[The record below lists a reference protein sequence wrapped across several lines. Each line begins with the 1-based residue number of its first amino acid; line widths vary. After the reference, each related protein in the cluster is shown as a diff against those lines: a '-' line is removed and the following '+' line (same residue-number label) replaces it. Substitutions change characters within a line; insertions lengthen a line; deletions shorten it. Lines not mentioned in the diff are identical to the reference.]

1 VGVDVGDVGRASEED
16 YAAVFAALPTAYLV
30 MSPDLTIVDAN
41 PAYLQLLGRT
51 RPELV
56 GRYVFDAFPPA
67 PEALDANGV
76 NPLQTSFERARDTG
90 APDHMPLFRYEV
102 LDQETG
108 RPVPRAWSLIS
119 APVLDETGR
128 TRLVLQRVE
137 DVSEY
142 LAERERLAESREDG
156 SWARLDGLEADLF
169 ARTQELQAMLASR
182 EAATGRL
189 AAMAQVVLQLTEA
202 ESAGDITNIL
212 AEAGLAAIGADG
224 GAIALRDD
232 DRGVVHLTMTPSL
245 GSGTQRRF
253 GTIDLDSRLPAAW
266 TARTGE
272 TVVYQTQAEAEAWS
286 PEMREAFEQSGQRSW
301 ITVPL
306 SARGRLLGSLL
317 AGWTVERTFSR
328 DEVDL
333 VQAFAAQSA
342 QALDRLQALTRERRT
357 AERSRQLAEELQRG
371 MLTEPFQPDHC
382 QIAVR
387 YLPAT
392 GAAQVGGDW
401 YDTFLQADG
410 AVNLVIGDV
419 VGHDTGA
426 AATMGQ
432 LRSLLRGIAV
442 AGGSSPAQVL
452 DTLDSAVVQLGLD
465 TYATVGMGRLE
476 QTAEDASRGVARL
489 RWASAGHPAPVV
501 LDAQGGLID
510 VPDVPGRLMLGVDA
524 ASTRGQ
530 AVVDLPPGATVL
542 LYTDGLV
549 ERSGSDLDV
558 GVGRLH
564 RLATELVHH
573 PLEEL
578 CDQVLERLVEG
589 HPADDVALI
598 AVRLH
603 RTPPAAPGQHDLPEE
618 DRGRDQSA
626 ASAPLRTSGDDTT
639 VSGPRQTPAEYAEAY
654 ASWHGDSPVPAG
666 AETRLSLQL
675 ESLRGLSAVRRQ
687 VQRFLLSS
695 LGAEPDEDPAPAV
708 EDAVERAVLVID
720 ELTSNALRHGSPPAG
735 LHIGDDDGRW
745 IVIVSDGAPEQAPT
759 PARERPAGQGGY
771 GLYVI
776 ADLTAEHGVH
786 YEADRKLVWACL
798 VKPC

>member
-1 VGVDVGDVGRASEED
+1 MGDVGRVDAGD
-16 YAAVFAALPTAYLV
+16 LALVFGALPTAYLV

-51 RPELV
+51 RAELI
-56 GRYVFDAFPPA
+56 GRYVFDAFPPSA
-67 PEALDANGV
+67 EALDASGA

-108 RPVPRAWSLIS
+108 RPVLRAWSLIS

-128 TRLVLQRVE
+128 VRLLLQRVE

-142 LAERERLAESREDG
+142 LAERERLAESSAAG

-169 ARTQELQAMLASR
+169 ARTQELQAVLASR
-182 EAATGRL
+182 EAATSRL

-202 ESAGDITNIL
+202 DTVADVTSIL
-212 AEAGLAAIGADG
+212 TGAGLAAIGADG

-232 DRGVVHLTMTPSL
+232 DHGVVHVTMTPSL
-245 GSGTQRRF
+245 GSGAQRRF
-253 GTIDLDSRLPAAW
+253 GMIDLDSRLPAAW

-272 TVVYQTQAEAEAWS
+272 LLVYESQAEAEAWS

-301 ITVPL
+301 IAVPL

-317 AGWTVERTFSR
+317 AGWTAERSFTS

-342 QALDRLQALTRERRT
+342 QALDRLQTLTQERRS
-357 AERSRQLAEELQRG
+357 AARSRQLAEELQRS
-371 MLTEPFQPDHC
+371 MLTEPFQPDTC

-392 GAAQVGGDW
+392 GTAQVGGDW
-401 YDTFLQADG
+401 YDAFLHVDG

-442 AGGSSPAQVL
+442 AGGPSPAQVL
-452 DTLDSAVVQLGLD
+452 DTLDRAIVQLGLD
-465 TYATVGMGRLE
+465 TYATVGMGLLE
-476 QTAEDASRGVARL
+476 QTAEEASRGVARL
-489 RWASAGHPAPVV
+489 CWASAGHLPPVV
-501 LDAQGGLID
+501 LDADGGLVG
-510 VPDVPGRLMLGVDA
+510 VPEVSGRLMLGVDA

-530 AVVDLPPGATVL
+530 IAMELPPGATVL

-549 ERSGSDLDV
+549 ERSGSDLDA
-558 GVGRLH
+558 GVGRLR
-564 RLATELVHH
+564 RLATELAHL

-578 CDQVLERLVEG
+578 CDQVLERLVDA
-589 HPADDVALI
+589 HPTDDVALV

-603 RTPPAAPGQHDLPEE
+603 PPRPAEAGPLPGDVAGSGREHPPADDHDRP
-618 DRGRDQSA
+618 SA
-626 ASAPLRTSGDDTT
+626 ADAT
-639 VSGPRQTPAEYAEAY
+639 VRGSRLTPAEYAEAH
-654 ASWHGDSPVPAG
+654 ASWRGDSPVPAA
-666 AETRLSLQL
+666 AEIPLSLQL
-675 ESLRGLSAVRRQ
+675 ESLRGLSLVRRR
-687 VQRFLLSS
+687 VQHFLLSS
-695 LGAEPDEDPAPAV
+695 LGATRDQDVPPAV

-720 ELTSNALRHGSPPAG
+720 ELTSNALRHGSAPAS

-745 IVIVSDGAPEQAPT
+745 IVIVTDAAPGQVPT

-786 YEADRKLVWACL
+786 YEPDRKLVWASL
-798 VKPC
+798 VKPT

>member
-1 VGVDVGDVGRASEED
+1 MDDIDIDIDRVTVED
-16 YAAVFAALPTAYLV
+16 FAAVFAALPTAYLV
-30 MSPDLTIVDAN
+30 MSPDLRIVEAN

-51 RPELV
+51 REELI
-56 GRYVFDAFPPA
+56 GRYVFAAFPPA
-67 PEALDANGV
+67 PESLDLDGV

-90 APDHMPLFRYEV
+90 LPDHMPLFRYQV

-119 APVLDETGR
+119 APVVDEAGR
-128 TRLVLQRVE
+128 TQLVLQRVE

-169 ARTQELQAMLASR
+169 ARTQELRAVLASR
-182 EAATGRL
+182 ESATRRL
-189 AAMAQVVLQLTEA
+189 AAMAQVVLQLTDA
-202 ESAGDITNIL
+202 ETVADVTDIL
-212 AEAGLAAIGADG
+212 AGAGLAAIGADG

-232 DRGVVHLTMTPSL
+232 DSGVLHVTMTPSL
-245 GSGTQRRF
+245 GSGAQRRF

-266 TARTGE
+266 AARTGE
-272 TVVYQTQAEAEAWS
+272 TVVYESQAEAEAWS
-286 PEMREAFEQSGQRSW
+286 PEMREVFEQSGQRSW
-301 ITVPL
+301 IAVPL

-317 AGWTVERTFSR
+317 AGWTVERAISP
-328 DEVDL
+328 DEVDR

-342 QALDRLQALTRERRT
+342 QALERLQALTEERRS
-357 AERSRQLAEELQRG
+357 AERSRQLAEELQHS
-371 MLTEPFQPDHC
+371 MLTEPFHPEHC

-392 GAAQVGGDW
+392 GTAQVGGDW
-401 YDTFLQADG
+401 YDAFPSAEGGVD
-410 AVNLVIGDV
+410 LVIGDV

-452 DTLDSAVVQLGLD
+452 DALDTAITQLSLD

-476 QTAEDASRGVARL
+476 QPAAEATRGITRL

-501 LDAQGGLID
+501 LDAHGGLVD
-510 VPDVPGRLMLGVDA
+510 VPEAPGRLMLGVDT
-524 ASTRGQ
+524 ASARGETT
-530 AVVDLPPGATVL
+530 VELPPGATVL

-564 RLATELVHH
+564 RLATELAHL

-578 CDQVLERLVEG
+578 CDQLLERLVEG
-589 HPADDVALI
+589 HPADDVALV
-598 AVRLH
+598 AVRLNRQDGGDLAADPVDH
-603 RTPPAAPGQHDLPEE
+603 RVPAAGATP
-618 DRGRDQSA
+618 
-626 ASAPLRTSGDDTT
+626 T
-639 VSGPRQTPAEYAEAY
+639 VPSRTPAEYAEAY
-654 ASWHGDSPVPAG
+654 ASWHADSPVPEAP
-666 AETRLSLQL
+666 ETRLSLQL
-675 ESLRGLSAVRRQ
+675 GSLRGLSVVRRQ
-687 VQRFLLSS
+687 VRQFLLAS
-695 LGAEPDEDPAPAV
+695 LGVGREEQVLPDV

-720 ELTSNALRHGSPPAG
+720 ELTSNALRHGSPPSI
-735 LHIGDDDGRW
+735 LHVGDDEGRW
-745 IVIVSDGAPEQAPT
+745 IVIVTDGAPDRPPT
-759 PARERPAGQGGY
+759 PARGRPAGQGGY

-786 YEADRKLVWACL
+786 YQADRKLVWASL
-798 VKPC
+798 RKPT